1 MVKRKYQRTFLQVIA
16 EASLLNFCNGN
27 FFCNLADLA
36 PTLEVCKDRL
46 RALDLSKNRKIT
58 GTLDVI
64 SMCENLE
71 ILNLEQDLNL
81 TGPSSEGRSE
91 AVG

>member
-46 RALDLSKNRKIT
+46 RAL
-58 GTLDVI
+58 
-64 SMCENLE
+64 
-71 ILNLEQDLNL
+71 
-81 TGPSSEGRSE
+81 EGRTNNGGSLGDKE
-91 AVG
+91 LGGMSVLAWYRVNGSSMPMGFGPE